1 MKDLNKVSFVFL
13 FFILSSCSA
22 LDSNRVASGYVD
34 AFKSINKLIFGY
46 ENNIDPEVI
55 NKIPYASSLV
65 KIGKGPYALMILE
78 SSENN
83 EHTWVSADGVYLV
96 TYEGR
101 IIKTAGLQNN
111 LTQLTMPKINWTSI
125 DKPQQFN
132 YYLSYDKPYL
142 RDLKIEVEVTNQGQ
156 TLTKLFNREVK
167 LVLIKEKLR
176 NRYLGWEVE
185 NSYWVDDKGFVWK
198 SKQFISPKLPS
209 FEVEIT
215 KKPYEE

>member
-1 MKDLNKVSFVFL
+1 MKDLNKVTLLFL
-13 FFILSSCSA
+13 FFILSSCSV
-22 LDSNRVASGYVD
+22 LDSNRVAAGYVA
-34 AFKSINKLIFGY
+34 AFKSISNLIYGY

-83 EHTWVSADGVYLV
+83 RHTWVSADGVYLV
-96 TYEGR
+96 TYKGR

-111 LTQLTMPKINWTSI
+111 LTQLSMPKISWSSV
-125 DKPQQFN
+125 DKPQKFT
-132 YYLSYDKPYL
+132 YYLSYDEPYL

-167 LVLIKEKLR
+167 LNLVKEKFR
-176 NRYLGWEVE
+176 NRYIGWEVE

-215 KKPYEE
+215 KKPYVE